1 MEFRNWMV
9 LCIYMYMKID
19 YYFEEINWLL
29 NWYYY
34 LVGDWNKV
42 DDIFNDLEKKC
53 LKIYFKNFSFFV
65 MINGFVCW
73 LKICVCVFFEW
84 I

>member
-1 MEFRNWMV
+1 MV

-42 DDIFNDLEKKC
+42 DDIFNDLEKK
-53 LKIYFKNFSFFV
+53 IFKDIF
-65 MINGFVCW
+65 
-73 LKICVCVFFEW
+73 
-84 I
+84 